1 MNGEEFDE
9 LVGFFDSMART
20 SWLSAVHDKIKQE
33 TGSWEGKNVIDV
45 GCGTGRLL
53 LKGADEARQLT
64 GVDLSSKMVKGAIQN
79 FFFHNRSEKS
89 SFIIGDACELPIE
102 GDEFDIALS
111 TCVLFLLP
119 QPIDGIAEI
128 NRVLKKGGI
137 AAMLNPSPDM
147 NQLNAHQYAKKHEI
161 TGFELTALFK
171 WANVSTRRHRYSQEE
186 LTDILSS
193 LHFSHI
199 RHVEV
204 LDGLATITI
213 AERTSEIK

>member
-20 SWLSAVHDKIKQE
+20 SWLSAVHDRIKQE
-33 TGSWEGKNVIDV
+33 TGSWLDKKVIDV

-53 LKGADEARQLT
+53 LKGADEAQQLT
-64 GVDLSSKMVKGAIQN
+64 GVDLSSEMVKGAVQN

-89 SFIIGDACELPIE
+89 SFLIGDACELPME
-102 GDEFDIALS
+102 DHEFDIALS

-119 QPIDGIAEI
+119 EPIEGITEI
-128 NRVLKKGGI
+128 HRVLNPGGVT
-137 AAMLNPSPDM
+137 AMLNPSPEM
-147 NQLNAHQYAKKHEI
+147 NQLNAHQYAKRNDI
-161 TGFELTALFK
+161 TGFELTSLLK

-193 LHFSHI
+193 LHFSNI

-213 AERTSEIK
+213 AEKVSEI